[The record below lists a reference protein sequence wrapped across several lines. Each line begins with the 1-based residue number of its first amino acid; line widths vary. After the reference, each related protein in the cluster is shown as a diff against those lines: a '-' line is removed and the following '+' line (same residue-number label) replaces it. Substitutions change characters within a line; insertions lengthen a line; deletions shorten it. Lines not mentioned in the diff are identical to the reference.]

1 MTPRPAYSVPFMS
14 KARIKLDLSSPGF
27 LLAAALI
34 SILIWFLPF
43 ARPFNLIAIY
53 PFRLFVTFIHEG
65 GHAIVA
71 LLTKGTVEYMVV
83 HPDASGETYTTGGIA
98 ILIASAGYLTSTAY
112 GALLLA
118 LSRRGEHA
126 RNILTLNALLI
137 LLLTVFF
144 AEGVFTWIVGVVLTF
159 GLIVAGSSRNERWP
173 HLLLNFLAIQ
183 CSMNALFDLGT
194 LLRITSTTSVHN
206 DAVIM
211 ENGTLIPAV
220 IWALI
225 WGVISL
231 IFLIVGF
238 LNYARNGE
246 R

>member
-1 MTPRPAYSVPFMS
+1 MA
-14 KARIKLDLSSPGF
+14 KARIKLNLTSPGF

-43 ARPFNLIAIY
+43 ARPFNLIAVY

-71 LLTKGTVEYMVV
+71 LLTKGTVEHLIV

-118 LSRRGEHA
+118 VSRRGEHA
-126 RNILTLNALLI
+126 RNILTLNAILI

-144 AEGVFTWIVGVVLTF
+144 AEGAFTLFVGGALTF
-159 GLIVAGSSRNERWP
+159 GLFVAGSSRNERWP

-194 LLRITSTTSVHN
+194 LLRVTSTTSVHN
-206 DAVIM
+206 DAAIM
-211 ENGTLIPAV
+211 EKWTLIPAV
-220 IWALI
+220 IWAVI
-225 WGVISL
+225 WGVVSLLLL
-231 IFLIVGF
+231 IFGF